1 VDVSGVYARYRGSVD
16 RLPERRQNRP
26 GLRDRA
32 HGGKTINS
40 TSRRKGTATLARA
53 LSAAALLLAGA
64 GGLARTAPP
73 SGLVLVSADYRDGDG
88 DGDIFPDT
96 GETGR
101 LSLVVRNNGPSLD
114 GVLATLSTTDPD
126 VACILEGGVALG
138 TFPAGTSITI
148 GSLAPGT
155 AGLSFRASDSLQ
167 SSSASDPA
175 RIDLC
180 VTVSASD
187 PPGFAQRLCFS
198 LLADLDAIGGGGVFV
213 PGPDGV
219 AGTVDDGV
227 ILENFDT
234 DRDGDGV
241 LNLGDRPAGT
251 PGALNDTIGVW
262 VGNNPGGLN
271 PIEVVGCGGFQVPPQ
286 DPECRIDPDYDMDW
300 HLHCPPGS
308 TDCAVSRPDHQ
319 TPTGGGLAFDGVAS
333 LHWGFH
339 PLDATDVYGM
349 STTRFRQ
356 VTAFMTNPI
365 NLAFAPP
372 RGSLELSFFH
382 IVSLMDN
389 NSIGFPPGQASDYGN
404 VQVQV
409 DLDPDPAVDQW
420 GYWDRLVPF
429 ENAYDHVP
437 YIWSAFGISP
447 TYCNF
452 TPIDGGPDGAAPRGY
467 KELTCYPSG
476 VWSHCGNVDSRYGYT
491 FQCAGPGL
499 AGTVGSGLW
508 VQSRLNLDPYRG
520 ARVRIR
526 WVAQSW
532 EFDCCGYSYHELNS
546 SWDSP
551 DDDGWW
557 LDQIVV
563 NGALESQAAA
573 TVDDDAP
580 PAGSDDVSDLAI
592 RFSSDLGR
600 GSGTVTWRTSSE
612 CDLTGFNVIVRDAH
626 DRRVQLNS
634 VLIPCEAC
642 VTGEG
647 RSYAYPVPKHKSG
660 RNLFLEVIHL
670 SGVVRTVGPALR
682 E

>member
-1 VDVSGVYARYRGSVD
+1 M
-16 RLPERRQNRP
+16 
-26 GLRDRA
+26 
-32 HGGKTINS
+32 
-40 TSRRKGTATLARA
+40 KGTAIPVFA
-53 LSAAALLLAGA
+53 LSTTALLLAA
-64 GGLARTAPP
+64 TGGLARTAPA

-88 DGDIFPDT
+88 DGDVFPDT

-101 LSLVVRNNGPSLD
+101 LSLIVRNNGPSLD
-114 GVLATLSTTDPD
+114 GAIATLSSTDPD
-126 VACILEGGVALG
+126 VACILEGGVG
-138 TFPAGTSITI
+138 VGSMPAGTSVTI
-148 GSLAPGT
+148 GSLAPGA
-155 AGLSFRASDSLQ
+155 AGLTFRASDSLQ

-180 VTVSASD
+180 LSVSASD
-187 PPGFAQRLCFS
+187 PPGFAQTLCFS
-198 LLADLDAIGGGGVFV
+198 LLADLDAIGGGGAFV

-219 AGTVDDGV
+219 AGTADDG
-227 ILENFDT
+227 IIAEDFDT

-241 LNLGDRPAGT
+241 LSLGDRPAGT
-251 PGALNDTIGVW
+251 PGAANDTIGVW

-271 PIEVVGCGGFQVPPQ
+271 PIDVVGCGGFRVPPL

-308 TDCAVSRPDHQ
+308 AACVVSRPDHR
-319 TPTGGGLAFDGVAS
+319 TPAGGGLAYDGVAS

-339 PLDATDVYGM
+339 PLDGTSVEAM
-349 STTRFRQ
+349 SSTHFRQ

-365 NLAFAPP
+365 NLAFAPLQ
-372 RGSLELSFFH
+372 GSLELSFFQ
-382 IVSLMDN
+382 IADMMDN
-389 NSIGFPPGQASDYGN
+389 TFTNFPLNQGSDYGN

-429 ENAYDHVP
+429 QNAYDHVP
-437 YIWSAFGISP
+437 YIWSAFGTAP

-452 TPIDGGPDGAAPRGY
+452 TPTDGGPDGAAPRGF

-476 VWSHCGNVDSRYGYT
+476 VWSHCGNAHSDLVEDHTYD
-491 FQCAGPGL
+491 CPGPGL

-508 VQSRLNLDPYRG
+508 VQSRLSLDPYRG

-532 EFDCCGYSYHELNS
+532 EFDCCSYSYHEVNS
-546 SWDSP
+546 TWDTTE
-551 DDDGWW
+551 DDGWW

-563 NGALESQAAA
+563 NGALESQATA

-592 RFSSDLGR
+592 RFSGDLGK

-612 CDLTGFNVIVRDAH
+612 CDLTGFNVIVRDAQ
-626 DRRVQLNS
+626 DRRTQLNS

-647 RSYAYPVPKHKSG
+647 RSYAFPIPKHRSG

-670 SGVVRTVGPALR
+670 RGAIRTVGPAQR